1 MVKMSPQLSR
11 RSLCLALTFIAAV
24 GIARSDPL
32 APFIEVRPGTLP
44 IIFTVPHG
52 GTLKPAG
59 IRTRTFGKVSQDSNT
74 AELAEL
80 ISREMQ
86 QLFQGTPHIVFCRLH
101 RTKVDC
107 NRELSEAAQGDPLA
121 IESWQRFHAAADGFR
136 KQVTQQHGA
145 GLLLDLHGHR
155 HEEGR
160 VELGYLVTGTQ
171 LSVSNESLNANARL
185 IEQSS
190 IRDLVARS
198 SKSFAELLRGPQS
211 LGAMLEDKGIKAIP
225 SPAMPAPVGDA
236 LYYSGAYDITAH
248 GSSSGGAVSAIQ
260 IECPWQGVRDTPENL
275 RRFARAFAEVLGS
288 YHKIHFG
295 FELGKSS

>member
-1 MVKMSPQLSR
+1 MTSLFPR
-11 RSLCLALTFIAAV
+11 RSLCLSLAFIAAS
-24 GIARSDPL
+24 GIARSDPA

-52 GTLKPAG
+52 GTLKPRG

-86 QLFQGTPHIVFCRLH
+86 RLYQGTPHIVFCRLH

-107 NRELSEAAQGDPLA
+107 NRELEEAAQGDPLA
-121 IESWQRFHAAADGFR
+121 TESWQRYHAAADEFR
-136 KQVTQQHGA
+136 KQVTQQHGT
-145 GLLLDLHGHR
+145 GVLLDLHGHR

-171 LSVSNESLNANARL
+171 LSVSDESLNTNAKL

-198 SKSFAELLRGPQS
+198 SKPFAEILRGPQS
-211 LGAMLEDKGIKAIP
+211 LGAMLEDRGIKAVP

-236 LYYSGAYDITAH
+236 LYYSGAYDIAAH
-248 GSSSGGAVSAIQ
+248 GSSSSGTVSAIQ
-260 IECPWQGVRDTPENL
+260 IECPWDGVRDTPENL
-275 RRFARAFAEVLGS
+275 RRFARILAEALGS
-288 YHKIHFG
+288 FVKTHLG
-295 FELGKSS
+295 LELGKSS